1 MSFLKKLLILA
12 AALSFR
18 SCFCYIIAI
27 AKKRIFWAEGKEVR
41 PEGQKGV
48 HMKKIIAAAAAAAML
63 TLSACGSSGETIAM
77 VPAPTDSA
85 VNTITVNSNEK
96 VNVVPDIAEVVYS
109 VQTESPDAAGCQQ
122 QNTED
127 VNKVV
132 ELLTGLGVEE
142 GSIQTTG
149 YYMNPRYSWSNDT
162 QTLIGYEAT
171 TTLTVSDLLIDSLG
185 DILTQ
190 SVNAGVNNI
199 QSISY
204 LSSNYDESYQ
214 EALRLS
220 IEAAKAEA
228 MAQAAGCQLGGITQL
243 REQSSYSPARYTD
256 NALAEKTSLSAA
268 RDTGSVTIMPGELE
282 VEAVITVEY
291 QLLPNS

>member
-1 MSFLKKLLILA
+1 
-12 AALSFR
+12 
-18 SCFCYIIAI
+18 
-27 AKKRIFWAEGKEVR
+27 
-41 PEGQKGV
+41 
-48 HMKKIIAAAAAAAML
+48 ML

-220 IEAAKAEA
+220 IEAAKTKAEA

-243 REQSSYSPARYTD
+243 RKNKPVGSERYGQRNDYARRAGGRSR
-256 NALAEKTSLSAA
+256 NHRGISITSQFLNRRLNDYENCDHRRAGGPHGRPSC
-268 RDTGSVTIMPGELE
+268 
-282 VEAVITVEY
+282 
-291 QLLPNS
+291 

>member
-1 MSFLKKLLILA
+1 
-12 AALSFR
+12 
-18 SCFCYIIAI
+18 
-27 AKKRIFWAEGKEVR
+27 
-41 PEGQKGV
+41 
-48 HMKKIIAAAAAAAML
+48 ML

-220 IEAAKAEA
+220 IEAAKTKAEA

-268 RDTGSVTIMPGELE
+268 RDTGSERYGQRNDYARRAGGRSRNHRGIS
-282 VEAVITVEY
+282 ITSQFLNRRLNDYENCDHRRAGG
-291 QLLPNS
+291 PHGRPSC

>member
-1 MSFLKKLLILA
+1 M
-12 AALSFR
+12 
-18 SCFCYIIAI
+18 
-27 AKKRIFWAEGKEVR
+27 
-41 PEGQKGV
+41 
-48 HMKKIIAAAAAAAML
+48 
-63 TLSACGSSGETIAM
+63 
-77 VPAPTDSA
+77 
-85 VNTITVNSNEK
+85 
-96 VNVVPDIAEVVYS
+96 PDIAEVVYS
-109 VQTESPDAAGCQQ
+109 VQTESPDAAVPAAEYRGCKQGCGAAHRPGCGRRLHP
-122 QNTED
+122 D
-127 VNKVV
+127 HR
-132 ELLTGLGVEE
+132 LLHESALQLEH
-142 GSIQTTG
+142 
-149 YYMNPRYSWSNDT
+149 DT

-220 IEAAKAEA
+220 IEAAKTKAEA